1 MGAPLRVL
9 IIDDNEAVRMV
20 LTDMVTGLG
29 HQVVAEADCAE
40 DARKAFMQHK
50 PDLVTLDL
58 SLSVIG
64 GGDGLTVLKAIQGI
78 DSRAKVIV
86 VSGNSQ
92 NKVKAAIEAAGA
104 SAFVSKP
111 IGEAE
116 FAAAVAKA
124 IAS

>member
-9 IIDDNEAVRMV
+9 IIDDNEAVRMI
-20 LTDMVTGLG
+20 LTDMLTGMG

-40 DARKAFMQHK
+40 DAQKAYLRHK

-58 SLSVIG
+58 SLSAVG

-86 VSGNSQ
+86 VSGNAQ

-104 SAFVSKP
+104 SAFVAKP

>member
-1 MGAPLRVL
+1 MSAPLRVL
-9 IIDDNEAVRMV
+9 IIDDNEAIRMV
-20 LTDMVTGLG
+20 LTDMLAALG
-29 HQVVAEADCAE
+29 HQVVAEAESAE
-40 DARKAFMQHK
+40 DAQKAYARHK

-58 SLSVIG
+58 SLSVVG

-78 DSRAKVIV
+78 DSRAKVII
-86 VSGNSQ
+86 VSGNAQ
-92 NKVKAAIEAAGA
+92 NKVKAAVEAAGA
-104 SAFVSKP
+104 SAFVAKP